1 MKRLVIVLILLILC
15 SCTSKK
21 YDINDFYSDEIING
35 NVTINYE
42 ISLEED
48 VIPFNYAYK
57 FNKNENMAYISVNEN
72 NIPVEIEMMDDNAFM
87 IVDGIKYSYDEADA
101 LLASIMPMTFSTDDI
116 VSCKKSGN
124 IYTYVLTN
132 SKLSSLMGIS
142 EENIISNEFKY
153 TISEGHIISDDI
165 VIVYTGEDS
174 TTTFSKHGDYD
185 YEKKELTFTSFD
197 YLSNDYQQYQGKCR
211 FDYGASS
218 ITNDI
223 EIVDNNIIRLSITQT
238 SSLDTISSFHEDID
252 EYVKQ
257 LKELYAG
264 LSGVDSNIELSDDAL
279 IISHDIDMN
288 SADDKAL
295 SILDIKKDGNE
306 YMHYLLSKGYVCD

>member
-35 NVTINYE
+35 NVSINYE

-153 TISEGHIISDDI
+153 TISEGKIISDDI

-185 YEKKELTFTSFD
+185 YEKKELTFASFD

-264 LSGVDSNIELSDDAL
+264 LSGVDSDVELSDDAL

-288 SADDKAL
+288 SVDDKAL

>member
-48 VIPFNYAYK
+48 IIPFNYAYQ

-72 NIPVEIEMMDDNAFM
+72 NIPVEIEMMDDNAFI

-153 TISEGHIISDDI
+153 TISEGKIISDDI

-279 IISHDIDMN
+279 IISHVIDMN
-288 SADDKAL
+288 SVDDKAL
-295 SILDIKKDGNE
+295 SIIDIKKDGNE